1 MAAPS
6 TPTYRMRARAEAV
19 EATRGRLLRAA
30 GDAFSKQA
38 YDDVRLG
45 AIAREAG
52 VTQQTLFNHFGSK
65 EALYSACVEAAHERI
80 EDVRTGAVP
89 GDARSVVSALL
100 DQYERGGDANARAA
114 ALEERIPAVTAML
127 ALARSYHQ
135 DWLAEMFADA
145 LPAGGAARRE
155 TLAALHA
162 ATDVFTWKLL
172 RRDLGLSRRATTD
185 VMSRLVTGLLVTPD
199 DREEDD
205 R

>member
-1 MAAPS
+1 MTAPS

-19 EATRGRLLRAA
+19 EATRARLLRAA
-30 GDAFSKQA
+30 EDAFSKQA
-38 YDDVRLG
+38 YDDVKLG

-80 EDVRTGAVP
+80 KDVRIAALP

-100 DQYERGGDANARAA
+100 DQYERSGDANARAA
-114 ALEERIPAVTAML
+114 ALEERVPAVAATL

-145 LPAGGAARRE
+145 LPAAAAGRRE
-155 TLAALHA
+155 ALAALHA

-172 RRDLGLSRRATTD
+172 RRDLGLSRSATTD
-185 VMSRLVTGLLVTPD
+185 VMTRLVTGLLVRPD

-205 R
+205 A

>member
-19 EATRGRLLRAA
+19 EATRARLLEAA

-65 EALYSACVEAAHERI
+65 EALYSACVEAARERI
-80 EDVRTGAVP
+80 DDVRAGAVP
-89 GDARSVVSALL
+89 GDARSIVSALL
-100 DQYERGGDANARAA
+100 AQYERGGDANARAA

-135 DWLAEMFADA
+135 DWLAEMFADT

-155 TLAALHA
+155 ALAALHA

-172 RRDLGLSRRATTD
+172 RRDLGLSRRTTAD
-185 VMSRLVTGLLVTPD
+185 VMTRLVTGLLVTPD
-199 DREEDD
+199 NREEDD
-205 R
+205 Q